1 MTALPV
7 PDVVL
12 SRRARPGLAMAR
24 LLSRLRDVPL
34 LRWAGAA
41 AARREERRLLA
52 EIRRLE
58 ELSPHLLGDIGVRQ
72 IARDSYVIEENGFS
86 HHAARHGAHLI
97 AERGPGLASVF
108 R

>member
-1 MTALPV
+1 MTIVHVPADLTFHRARPALALAR
-7 PDVVL
+7 VL
-12 SRRARPGLAMAR
+12 SRLQG
-24 LLSRLRDVPL
+24 VPL
-34 LRWAGAA
+34 LRWAGEAA
-41 AARREERRLLA
+41 KRREERLLLA

-72 IARDSYVIEENGFS
+72 MARDSYVVEEDGFYYS
-86 HHAARHGAHLI
+86 ARHGAHLI